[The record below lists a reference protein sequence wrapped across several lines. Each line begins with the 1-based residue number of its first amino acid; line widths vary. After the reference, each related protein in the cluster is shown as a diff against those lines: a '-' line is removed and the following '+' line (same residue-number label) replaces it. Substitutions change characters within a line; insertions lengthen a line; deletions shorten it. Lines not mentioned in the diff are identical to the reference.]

1 MRAAD
6 ILKAFFNPKGP
17 TAMSTLEFGLTLLVT
32 GMGGTLAT
40 LWVLT
45 LIISALTRHL
55 PAEETKPVKPGGTP

>member
-1 MRAAD
+1 
-6 ILKAFFNPKGP
+6 
-17 TAMSTLEFGLTLLVT
+17 MSTFEFGLTLLVT

-55 PAEETKPVKPGGTP
+55 PAEETKPVKSGGTP

>member
-1 MRAAD
+1 
-6 ILKAFFNPKGP
+6 
-17 TAMSTLEFGLTLLVT
+17 MSTFEFGLTLLVT

-55 PAEETKPVKPGGTP
+55 PVRGQWTGHDPGIQNRFRARRGTA

>member
-1 MRAAD
+1 
-6 ILKAFFNPKGP
+6 
-17 TAMSTLEFGLTLLVT
+17 MSTFEFGLTLLVT

-55 PAEETKPVKPGGTP
+55 PAEESKPAKAGGTP